1 MCTVYME
8 TEPIENFCKLVI
20 DMLQDVESVF
30 PEFKDTVQ
38 TLMESCKEDK
48 NTVYSY
54 AMGVIPPRFFD
65 ILYHNDDM
73 FSDEGIDTQFLPGLD
88 FAHLFNAE
96 GVSDNTKDQLWKYL
110 QLILL
115 SMVEGVKDK
124 SEFGDCADLFSGIN
138 EDELHEKMKE
148 AFEGVGE
155 MFDNEDEEGDQQ
167 EEGEE
172 KEGESSGRRNP
183 GGIPNIES
191 LQEHLKFVFEGKI
204 GTLAKELT
212 QEMKEELSDLIGDDG
227 ENANP
232 KEAFKRL
239 VRNPKRIQDL
249 IKKLTAR
256 VEEKVKSGNISKE
269 ELMTEAKEIMGKM
282 NEFGGKDKFMNMMK
296 GMAKSVG
303 GKGAKFNMGAFEK
316 MAKQGEER
324 ERLLKKLEERKKTR
338 IVEENNKKTFTIAGE
353 EQEKSQREYAD
364 KIINELIADDEM
376 LPPPPKTKSKPKS
389 KTKSKKSKSKK

>member
-1 MCTVYME
+1 
-8 TEPIENFCKLVI
+8 
-20 DMLQDVESVF
+20 MLQDVEPVF

-38 TLMESCKEDK
+38 TLVESCKEDK
-48 NTVYSY
+48 NTIYSY

-88 FAHLFNAE
+88 FARLFNAE

-249 IKKLTAR
+249 IKKLTVR

-324 ERLLKKLEERKKTR
+324 ERLLKKLEERKKSR
-338 IVEENNKKTFTIAGE
+338 IIEENNKKTFTIAGE

-364 KIINELIADDEM
+364 KIINELIADDEI
-376 LPPPPKTKSKPKS
+376 LPPPPKTKSKS
-389 KTKSKKSKSKK
+389 KSKSKKGKSKK